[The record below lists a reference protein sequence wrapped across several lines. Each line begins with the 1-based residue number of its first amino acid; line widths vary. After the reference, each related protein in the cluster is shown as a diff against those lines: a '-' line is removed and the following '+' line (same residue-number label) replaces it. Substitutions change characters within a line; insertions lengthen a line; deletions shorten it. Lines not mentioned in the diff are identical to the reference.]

1 MLVTRLSLDC
11 LLSLALAASPPAHAA
26 DAASADEKLLSEHKP
41 PTDGPGLL
49 NYFKKRGSEDLS
61 DAKLK
66 QLVEQL
72 GADDFFERE
81 QASKA
86 LLLAGPRASAALTA
100 ALKHSDLEVRHRAGR
115 CLEGI
120 TKSASASSEVVR
132 AAVRVLALRQPDGA
146 VAALLGHLD
155 RSENAAVTEDVK

>member
-1 MLVTRLSLDC
+1 MLVTRLHLCC
-11 LLSLALAASPPAHAA
+11 LLSLGLAASPPAHAA
-26 DAASADEKLLSEHKP
+26 DAASADEKLMAEHKL

-49 NYFKKRGSEDLS
+49 DYFKKRGGDELS

-86 LLLAGPRASAALTA
+86 LILAGSRARAALT
-100 ALKHSDLEVRHRAGR
+100 
-115 CLEGI
+115 
-120 TKSASASSEVVR
+120 
-132 AAVRVLALRQPDGA
+132 
-146 VAALLGHLD
+146 
-155 RSENAAVTEDVK
+155 

>member
-1 MLVTRLSLDC
+1 MLVTRLSLTC
-11 LLSLALAASPPAHAA
+11 LLSLALAASPSAHAA
-26 DAASADEKLLSEHKP
+26 NAASADEKLLAEHKL

-49 NYFKKRGSEDLS
+49 DYFNKRGSDELS

-86 LLLAGPRASAALTA
+86 LVQAGTRARAALTA
-100 ALKHSDLEVRHRAGR
+100 ALKH
-115 CLEGI
+115 
-120 TKSASASSEVVR
+120 
-132 AAVRVLALRQPDGA
+132 
-146 VAALLGHLD
+146 
-155 RSENAAVTEDVK
+155 

>member
-1 MLVTRLSLDC
+1 MLAARLHLYL
-11 LLSLALAASPPAHAA
+11 LLSLGLAVSPPARAA
-26 DAASADEKLLSEHKP
+26 EAASADEKLLAEHKL

-49 NYFKKRGSEDLS
+49 EYFKKRGSDELS

-86 LLLAGPRASAALTA
+86 LILAGSRARAALSA

-115 CLEGI
+115 CLEAIDKNG
-120 TKSASASSEVVR
+120 TASSDVVR
-132 AAVRVLALRQPDGA
+132 AAIRVLALRKPDGA
-146 VAALLGHLD
+146 VAALLAHL
-155 RSENAAVTEDVK
+155 